1 MSGSL
6 HESVGGHRL
15 GAFDGE
21 SQGAIPHERSQDAES
36 ARHAEQDGVVVHF
49 LQSVVLE
56 EDAGVSVNIWPRVLD
71 LAQFGQDWRHNL
83 VDVADEL
90 EQRVVGQMLEGELA
104 LASVAR
110 IGLAED
116 SVSVSGNDLSGLE
129 GLPDEVLDF
138 VFVGVI
144 PELAA
149 QLLEPHEHFLV
160 GQAVQ
165 WSGETVHAGG
175 ERQVRI
181 AESRSDEM
189 DSVSADISALVVAGI
204 RNLISLISHATRC

>member
-1 MSGSL
+1 MSGGL
-6 HESVGGHRL
+6 HESVGGHGL

-21 SQGAIPHERSQDAES
+21 SQGAVPHERGQDAES
-36 ARHAEQDGVVVHF
+36 TRHAEQDGVVVHL
-49 LQSVVLE
+49 LQAVVLE
-56 EDAGVSVNIWPRVLD
+56 EDAGVSINVRPWVLD
-71 LAQFGQDWRHNL
+71 LAQFSQDWRHNL

-116 SVSVSGNDLSGLE
+116 SVSVAGNDLSRLE

-138 VFVGVI
+138 VLVGVVS
-144 PELAA
+144 ELAA
-149 QLLEPHEHFLV
+149 QLLQPHEDLLV

-165 WSGETVHAGG
+165 WAGETVHAGG

-181 AESRSDEM
+181 AESGSDEM
-189 DSVSADISALVVAGI
+189 DSVSADISALVVAEI
-204 RNLISLISHATRC
+204 INSISLD